1 MYIKKYIQ
9 ILSIFSALFFT
20 TACSNDAPGEDTG
33 NSQNRTVKAQPSA
46 FTVEGA
52 ASSLPGEDEI
62 NDMQACLFE
71 NGILTEVYTQFS
83 KEGTQYVLPVNK
95 QEGHLY
101 MLANISDRIN
111 LQDLKAQGITEE
123 EWLET
128 TITATGETMSSVDFF
143 SGMVD
148 LGKSSENTLQ
158 MNMVRG
164 TARFDLSIQ
173 TNESVEVKKLTL
185 KKHGTT

>member
-128 TITATGETMSSVDFF
+128 TITATGGTMSSVDFF

-148 LGKSSENTLQ
+148 LGKSSENTIQ

-173 TNESVEVKKLTL
+173 TN
-185 KKHGTT
+185 

>member
-83 KEGTQYVLPVNK
+83 KENTDGTDKEEYTVVRRNWGLPVTYLNGVWWCK
-95 QEGHLY
+95 YNAMGDSK
-101 MLANISDRIN
+101 NFSDQILSSN
-111 LQDLKAQGITEE
+111 DPAAKAGKTLFDYLRDCTPEEFFKLWKWQYQGKTTQG
-123 EWLET
+123 LEV
-128 TITATGETMSSVDFF
+128 IDVGVY
-143 SGMVD
+143 
-148 LGKSSENTLQ
+148 
-158 MNMVRG
+158 
-164 TARFDLSIQ
+164 
-173 TNESVEVKKLTL
+173 
-185 KKHGTT
+185 

>member
-52 ASSLPGEDEI
+52 ASSLHGEDEI

-101 MLANISDRIN
+101 MLANTSDRIN

-128 TITATGETMSSVDFF
+128 TITATGDTLCRVDFI

-148 LGKSSENTLQ
+148 LVYS
-158 MNMVRG
+158 
-164 TARFDLSIQ
+164 
-173 TNESVEVKKLTL
+173 
-185 KKHGTT
+185 